1 MLEREVNR
9 NPLAMSMQ
17 KKQEQLGIEKARTAV
32 ITGAGTHGQLAQAQ
46 NAATTAALRR
56 GDIDVGEA
64 LRRQMASK
72 VMANKGDYK
81 EQILNDVAD
90 LSNKMSGHFASAWES
105 FVTGAS
111 SGKDALKGFASAVAM
126 EMQRLLF
133 KHTIGRVMDNVFAS
147 AFGALGAASSAGAVG
162 TSQAGGYI
170 PKRYN
175 SGGMV
180 TGGSGYRDDVP
191 AMMSGG
197 EFVIRKSSVN
207 KYGSG
212 FMNALNS
219 GSVPKMNK
227 GGLMGEFS
235 EVDFES
241 APTFAGRSGA
251 RGNFSNARSRGVS
264 MGLENVFLM
273 NDPDRPGRGFSR
285 VNKRLSNR
293 ALRSDSLVQSKFRRS
308 RADKF
313 MSYHEYLRGEFDRRQ
328 EARQN
333 FRDQKAAV
341 LKAGMINAVV
351 SGVMAGG
358 LHYLE
363 STRGA
368 EGVANEAQEHYDQGR
383 ELPSGGPVYVP
394 SFHRNARGGLIKRF
408 AMGGSNR
415 DSVPALLMGGEYV
428 MNRQATNKYGTS
440 FMNRLNRGQI
450 SRFQNGGYVG
460 GTGLFD
466 GAGQVDNALS
476 SDKIVRLVDLTEN
489 INRLMEESSVKEAEV
504 REGQNPDSP
513 ESSSGGIVNH
523 INISINTT
531 AGQTAEADVETST
544 EVSGDGETDDKS
556 KERSIEDNE
565 KLADSLRSV
574 VLDTI
579 VKEQRPGGLLSK

>member
-1 MLEREVNR
+1 M
-9 NPLAMSMQ
+9 
-17 KKQEQLGIEKARTAV
+17 
-32 ITGAGTHGQLAQAQ
+32 TGAGTHSQLAQTQ

-72 VMANKGDYK
+72 VAANKGDYK

-147 AFGALGAASSAGAVG
+147 AFGALGAASSAGVAG
-162 TSQAGGYI
+162 ANQAGGYI

-180 TGGSGYRDDVP
+180 TGGSGYKDDVP

-207 KYGSG
+207 KYGSD

-219 GSVPKMNK
+219 GSIPKMNK
-227 GGLMGEFS
+227 GGLSVPSGLSSKSGLKGEFS

-241 APTFAGRSGA
+241 TPTFAGRSGA

-264 MGLENVFLM
+264 MGLANAFLM

-285 VNKRLSNR
+285 VNRRLSNR
-293 ALRSDSLVQSKFRRS
+293 ALRSDFLVQSKFRRS

-333 FRDQKAAV
+333 FRDQKAGV
-341 LKAGMINAVV
+341 LKAGMINAAV
-351 SGVMAGG
+351 SGVIAGG
-358 LHYLE
+358 IAYK
-363 STRGA
+363 
-368 EGVANEAQEHYDQGR
+368 NQQG
-383 ELPSGGPVYVP
+383 GGD
-394 SFHRNARGGLIKRF
+394 FMDDDLALGGLVKRF
-408 AMGGSNR
+408 AMGGPNK
-415 DSVPALLMGGEYV
+415 DNVPVMLMGGEYV
-428 MNRQATNKYGTS
+428 MNRKATNKYGTS

-450 SRFQNGGYVG
+450 SGFQNGGYVG
-460 GTGLFD
+460 GTGVFD

-504 REGQNPDSP
+504 REGQNPDSS

-523 INISINTT
+523 INISINTA
-531 AGQTAEADVETST
+531 AGQPAEADVETKTEASGGDQADDQST
-544 EVSGDGETDDKS
+544 
-556 KERSIEDNE
+556 ERSIEDNE
-565 KLADSLRSV
+565 KLADNLRSV